1 MTAAARREMLL
12 VAHTGRPAAR
22 RVARV
27 LIAQLAVAGIGVRVL
42 APEAAELG
50 CDTAAVVPVSPS
62 AAAGAE
68 MVLVVGGDG
77 TLLRAAE
84 LARPAGVPLLGVNL
98 GHVGFLAEAE
108 PEDLAA
114 AVANVVAHRYSVEER
129 MTVEILVRNNGRQI
143 AATWA
148 LNEAT
153 VEKAARERMLDLVI
167 EVDGRPLSR
176 WGCDGVVFATPTGS
190 TAYAFSAGGPV
201 VWPEVEALLMVPISA
216 HALFAGPMVVSP
228 RSVLAAEVI
237 GAVGQQ
243 VTGGLVPGSAGAVEQ
258 FVPVHSETAGAV
270 LWCDGRR
277 MVELPPGS
285 RVEVRRGSLP
295 VLLAR
300 LPAVADHGA
309 AGPGTG
315 GRSAVAGGAEV
326 RIGAPFTDRL
336 VAKLGLPVAGWRG
349 QSAERTGR
357 AEAGV
362 AEPTAE
368 GVLAA
373 AGEDVLARDEAA
385 DMTDEDSDGN
395 A

>member
-1 MTAAARREMLL
+1 MTGRQRSGGGDRVILL
-12 VAHTGRPAAR
+12 VAHTGRTAALR
-22 RVARV
+22 ISRV
-27 LIAQLAVAGIGVRVL
+27 LVSRLAAAGIGVRVL
-42 APEAAELG
+42 EPEAAELRLG
-50 CDTAAVVPVSPS
+50 AAVAVLPGSE
-62 AAAGAE
+62 AAAEGAE
-68 MVLVVGGDG
+68 MVMVVGGDG

-84 LARPAGVPLLGVNL
+84 LARPAGAPLLGVNL

-114 AVANVVAHRYSVEER
+114 AVDCVVARRYLVEQR
-129 MTVEILVRNNGRQI
+129 MTIDVTVQTNGERVG
-143 AATWA
+143 TWA

-201 VWPEVEALLMVPISA
+201 VWPEVEALLLVPISA

-237 GAVGQQ
+237 GVAGGQ
-243 VTGGLVPGSAGAVEQ
+243 
-258 FVPVHSETAGAV
+258 SETAGAV

-277 MVELPPGS
+277 KVELPPGS
-285 RVEVRRGSLP
+285 RVEVRRGRKP

-300 LPAVADHGA
+300 LPAV
-309 AGPGTG
+309 T
-315 GRSAVAGGAEV
+315 GAEE

-336 VAKLGLPVAGWRG
+336 VAKFGLPVAGWRG
-349 QSAERTGR
+349 RGDGR
-357 AEAGV
+357 AETGKKAAHKADASR
-362 AEPTAE
+362 AEASRAE
-368 GVLAA
+368 
-373 AGEDVLARDEAA
+373 ARRRPAA
-385 DMTDEDSDGN
+385 DEEPGSH

>member
-1 MTAAARREMLL
+1 VTGWPAETAGARVVLL
-12 VAHTGRPAAR
+12 VVHTGRPEAL
-22 RVARV
+22 RVARA
-27 LIAQLAVAGIGVRVL
+27 LIGRLAETGVGTRVL
-42 APEAAELG
+42 APEAGLIASA
-50 CDTAAVVPVSPS
+50 TATIVPVTET

-68 MVLVVGGDG
+68 MVLGVGGDG

-84 LARPAGVPLLGVNL
+84 LARPARAPLLGVNL

-108 PEDLAA
+108 PEDLSA
-114 AVANVVAHRYSVEER
+114 AVTSIAAGKYSIEQR
-129 MTVEILVRNNGRQI
+129 MTVDVAVRTNGEQV

-216 HALFAGPMVVSP
+216 HALFAAPMVVSP
-228 RSVLAAEVI
+228 ESVLAAEVI
-237 GAVGQQ
+237 GVAGGQ
-243 VTGGLVPGSAGAVEQ
+243 
-258 FVPVHSETAGAV
+258 SETAGAV

-285 RVEVRRGSLP
+285 RVEVRRGELP

-300 LPAVADHGA
+300 LPALAD
-309 AGPGTG
+309 
-315 GRSAVAGGAEV
+315 AETP
-326 RIGAPFTDRL
+326 IGAPFTDRL
-336 VAKLGLPVAGWRG
+336 VVKFGLPVAGWRG
-349 QSAERTGR
+349 RGGKAHRSQDR
-357 AEAGV
+357 
-362 AEPTAE
+362 P
-368 GVLAA
+368 
-373 AGEDVLARDEAA
+373 EAA
-385 DMTDEDSDGN
+385 QRQTAQQADEEPSGH